1 MLTELTE
8 QHEIVILIFFRY
20 KAINVQV
27 TKSTFAAIGDLYIK
41 MGTEPM
47 KHMNRSCLYII
58 HFSDNMTIKSKVFV
72 KSIFYIILSGCLI
85 FHISRAYSEWAL
97 KRL

>member
-27 TKSTFAAIGDLYIK
+27 TKSTFAAIGDFYNYENGHKTWKGAWTWI
-41 MGTEPM
+41 EA
-47 KHMNRSCLYII
+47 SCLYII
-58 HFSDNMTIKSKVFV
+58 HFSDNMTIKSKLFV
-72 KSIFYIILSGCLI
+72 LSTRGGQ
-85 FHISRAYSEWAL
+85 
-97 KRL
+97 